1 MAAYAACVI
10 VRNRS
15 AKEGAVETQETEW
28 AEAMRAERGGDDVAY
43 ARFLEAFAGFLRRIL
58 RYRLGHLGLNPSE
71 AEDVVQEVLI
81 AVHLR
86 RAQWDASR
94 PLLPWLNAIARYK
107 LIDAIRRLR
116 RESRLR
122 VQLDEQTWSS
132 LLDDGTHEQRL
143 ETDEVE
149 RVVSGLPTVQR
160 SVVRA
165 IGIEGA
171 SPQEA
176 AQGLG
181 MNEGAVRVAFH
192 RGLKRIMQLSRTRW
206 Q

>member
-1 MAAYAACVI
+1 

-132 LLDDGTHEQRL
+132 LLDDGIHEQRL

>member
-1 MAAYAACVI
+1 MAAYAAYVI

-132 LLDDGTHEQRL
+132 LLDDGIHEQRL

>member
-1 MAAYAACVI
+1 
-10 VRNRS
+10 
-15 AKEGAVETQETEW
+15 VETQETEW
-28 AEAMRAERGGDDVAY
+28 AQAMRAERDGDEAAY
-43 ARFLEAFAGFLRRIL
+43 ARFLEAFANFLRRVL
-58 RYRLGHLGLNPSE
+58 RYRLGHLGLNPGE

-107 LIDAIRRLR
+107 LIDAVRRLR

-132 LLDDGTHEQRL
+132 LLDDGMHEQPL
-143 ETDEVE
+143 DTDEVE
-149 RVVSGLPTVQR
+149 RVVSGLPTIQR

-181 MNEGAVRVAFH
+181 MKEGAVRVAFH